1 MKQILYNDYKEMR
14 AEYKD
19 VLRIRNYNN
28 IWIDLLLED
37 FDNLIRTQR
46 WDALTLLM
54 KDIGVEL
61 VAERI

>member
-1 MKQILYNDYKEMR
+1 MKQVLYNDYKEMR

-19 VLRIRNYNN
+19 VLRMRNYNS

-37 FDNLIRTQR
+37 FDNLIRSQR

>member
-1 MKQILYNDYKEMR
+1 MKQVLYNDYKEMR

-19 VLRIRNYNN
+19 VLRMRNYNS

>member
-19 VLRIRNYNN
+19 VLRMRNYNN

-37 FDNLIRTQR
+37 FDNLIRAQR

-54 KDIGVEL
+54 KDIDVEL
-61 VAERI
+61 VAERT